1 MSDNGARS
9 PQKTLRPSPSREIRD
24 RKPAFT
30 AEVVV
35 HLDFDL
41 AEALGNFILDRECP
55 NPALIA
61 LAHRLVG

>member
-1 MSDNGARS
+1 MSDNGVRNS
-9 PQKTLRPSPSREIRD
+9 QKASRPAPPWENRD

-41 AEALGNFILDRECP
+41 AEALGNFILDRECS
-55 NPALIA
+55 NSALVA